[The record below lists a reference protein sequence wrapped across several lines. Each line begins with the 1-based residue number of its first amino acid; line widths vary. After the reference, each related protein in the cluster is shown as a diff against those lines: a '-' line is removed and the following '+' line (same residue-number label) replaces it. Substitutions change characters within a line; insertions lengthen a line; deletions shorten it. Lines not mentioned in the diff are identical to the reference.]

1 MLGNWSLGDYF
12 KDESISYSF
21 EFLTKVLNIPIE
33 RLAVTVYAG
42 DKNIPFDEVSHN
54 KWLSLGIPEKEL
66 QGL

>member
-12 KDESISYSF
+12 KDESIGYSF

-42 DKNIPFDEVSHN
+42 DKIFHLM
-54 KWLSLGIPEKEL
+54 K
-66 QGL
+66 